1 MLHISQGN
9 RLHAAPDVDC
19 QPGRPHLNGC
29 AMSPQPIS
37 SSPSPTPRKR
47 NGQAALA
54 ALQQQAR
61 IACLGAAG

>member
-1 MLHISQGN
+1 
-9 RLHAAPDVDC
+9 
-19 QPGRPHLNGC
+19 
-29 AMSPQPIS
+29 MSPQPTS
-37 SSPSPTPRKR
+37 SSPLPTPRKR